1 MHLPKYITTRSTP
14 FGFAIVLILCAALVW
29 VLFIQIDIWSRAGF
43 DLIKNNNQQARLVS
57 IMRNAVQKRE
67 TLIQRM
73 MNKRERLEIGDEMV
87 KFYHLAGVY
96 AQARDELLNSTRL
109 DKPMM
114 ASLQQLDD
122 AVSYAQPY
130 QNNLVEAI
138 MYEDIRKE
146 EMEAIIEEGNKAS
159 EKVLFLLDKMVERQS
174 YSYEKVV
181 ADYEYSRQF
190 TLYGAIGVF
199 VLITLIIVV
208 VIRTSSKQFNHV
220 TRLSVIDEVSG
231 IYNRRYFDMVL
242 EEEWNRSMRE
252 YTQISLLML
261 DIDYFKAYNDAY
273 GHQMGDGC
281 LYTVGKIL
289 SGQLKRASDF
299 AARYGGEEFVVVLPD
314 TRLQHARLLAESLRQ
329 SVEEAK
335 IKSGNDTVSEWVTVS
350 IGVATTTA
358 EYGQDYSRLVNAA
371 DNCLYESKHSG
382 RNRVSDCLLESQD

>member
-1 MHLPKYITTRSTP
+1 
-14 FGFAIVLILCAALVW
+14 
-29 VLFIQIDIWSRAGF
+29 
-43 DLIKNNNQQARLVS
+43 VS

>member
-1 MHLPKYITTRSTP
+1 MHLPKYITSRSTP

-43 DLIKNNNQQARLVS
+43 DLIKNNSQQARLVT
-57 IMRNAVQKRE
+57 IMRDVVQKRE
-67 TLIQRM
+67 MLIQRM
-73 MNKRERLEIGDEMV
+73 VNKHERLQRDDEMV
-87 KFYHLAGVY
+87 RFYHLAGVY
-96 AQARDELLNSTRL
+96 AQARGELLNSTQL
-109 DKPMM
+109 DQAMM
-114 ASLQQLDD
+114 TSLQQLDD

-130 QNNLVEAI
+130 QDNLVEAI
-138 MYEDIRKE
+138 MFEDMKKE
-146 EMEAIIEEGNKAS
+146 DLEAIAEEGNKTT

-174 YSYEKVV
+174 FSYERVI
-181 ADYEYSRQF
+181 ANYERSRQF

-199 VLITLIIVV
+199 VLIALIIVV

-252 YTQISLLML
+252 YAQISLLML

-281 LYTVGKIL
+281 LYTVGQIL

-299 AARYGGEEFVVVLPD
+299 AARYGGEEFVVVLPN
-314 TRLQHARLLAESLRQ
+314 TSLEHARLLAERLRQ
-329 SVEEAK
+329 SVEEAR
-335 IKSGNDTVSEWVTVS
+335 IKSGDDTVSEWVTVS
-350 IGVATTTA
+350 VGLAATTA
-358 EYGQDYSRLVNAA
+358 EYGQDYSRLIKAA
-371 DNCLYESKHSG
+371 DNCLYESKRCG
-382 RNRVSDCLLESQD
+382 RNQVRDCLLESQE